1 MRPAAT
7 RRLSAP
13 IPPEPWRPGT
23 HRAIATV
30 RHREGA
36 PSHRDQARARATLPG
51 FVVRISIVKRVLLTS
66 LLALATVTV
75 ACAGDQDRDASS
87 DGEGG
92 EGGEVTDRNAR
103 SDGTFT
109 VRHETFVD
117 RTRRTSADI
126 AQRSL
131 ATDIYVPGG
140 EGPFPLVMHAHGMDG
155 TSAKFTQLLSHW
167 AEAGYMVVAPNFPR
181 TNGDVADDLRDLAD
195 YLNQPGDVTF
205 TLDQVLEMNE
215 PGGELAGLVATDH
228 IGISGLSL
236 GGATTYPLLFNSC
249 CRDERYV
256 SAILMSALE
265 LPFEN
270 HPYDYTRR
278 LPVLTFAGTD
288 DQLIPYE
295 LQQETIA
302 RLAGPKWNVTLP
314 GGQHSQ
320 PFENNPSPQDDLVLT
335 TTVDFWELTLRG
347 DEAAAERLASH
358 AAVDGLSFVDVTP

>member
-1 MRPAAT
+1 MVRMAT
-7 RRLSAP
+7 
-13 IPPEPWRPGT
+13 
-23 HRAIATV
+23 
-30 RHREGA
+30 
-36 PSHRDQARARATLPG
+36 
-51 FVVRISIVKRVLLTS
+51 VKRVLFVP
-66 LLALATVTV
+66 LLVLIATTA
-75 ACAGDQDRDASS
+75 ACAGDPDHDASA
-87 DGEGG
+87 DGETTQ
-92 EGGEVTDRNAR
+92 GGEVTNSSAGSDPLGTG
-103 SDGTFT
+103 DGTFT

-215 PGGELAGLVATDH
+215 PGGGLAGLIATDH

-288 DQLIPYE
+288 DALIPYE
-295 LQQETIA
+295 LQQETIT

-320 PFENNPSPQDDLVLT
+320 PFENNPSPQDDLVLA

-347 DEAAAERLASH
+347 DETAAERLASH
-358 AAVDGLSFVDVTP
+358 ATVDGLSFIDVTH